1 MDQEIFLKAK
11 TLAYKLLARRS
22 RSVQELRD
30 KLLAHHIPPEISSR
44 VIRDLKKSHYLD
56 DEDYART
63 WAQNRLNL
71 KAYGPQRIEQELF
84 HKGISSEVVE
94 KVMSE
99 VYQKVDLVEL
109 AKRALLKKKGR
120 GTDLDVKTRRRLYTY
135 LWRRGFPTDIIQQ
148 VLSPGNED
156 PAEGHPS

>member
-11 TLAYKLLARRS
+11 TFAYKLLARRA
-22 RSVQELRD
+22 RSVQELQD
-30 KLLAHHIPPEISSR
+30 KLLAHHIPPEISSQ

-63 WAQNRLNL
+63 WAQNRLTL

-84 HKGISSEVVE
+84 HKGISPEVVE
-94 KVMSE
+94 RVMSE
-99 VYQKVDLVEL
+99 IYHNVDLVEL
-109 AKRALLKKKGR
+109 AKRALMKKGR
-120 GTDLDVKTRRRLYTY
+120 GTNLDIKTRRRLYTY

-156 PAEGHPS
+156 PAEGLSS

>member
-1 MDQEIFLKAK
+1 MDQELFLKAK

-30 KLLAHHIPPEISSR
+30 KLLAHHIPPEISLQ
-44 VIRDLKKSHYLD
+44 VLRDLKKSRYLN

-63 WAQNRLNL
+63 WAQNRLNA

-84 HKGISSEVVE
+84 HKGIPPEVVE

-99 VYQKVDLVEL
+99 IYNNVDLVEL
-109 AKRALLKKKGR
+109 AKKALRRKGER
-120 GTDLDVKTRRRLYTY
+120 TDRDRKTRQRLYNY
-135 LWRRGFPTDIIQQ
+135 LRRRGFPGDIIEE
-148 VLSPGNED
+148 VLSLGDED
-156 PAEGHPS
+156 PGEDLSG